1 MKPDFARLVSTVAV
15 VFAPVLLTAAPL
27 GRSTPVHAKPDANA
41 AVITVLAAST
51 EAPAPSGEPA
61 PAGWTAVQL
70 AGPHEVYVDNKDI
83 TKSLD
88 VKPGAA
94 YRVRPSSDA
103 PALATA
109 AEGDPVEITG
119 LRGRWTQLQL
129 NRAVTGY
136 AQLSGSA
143 SPAPATAAAT
153 GGPSAP
159 QAATNAAASTTPA
172 PTPAAPA
179 AGPGRPAPGSNT
191 SDAGIAA
198 LPRLFEGKFV
208 STRAPFRPRRP
219 YDFAIE
225 DSSGARIAYVDLSK
239 LLLTD
244 QIENYVNQTVAVYGV
259 ARAVPDTKDIVIT
272 VESLQLR

>member
-1 MKPDFARLVSTVAV
+1 MMKPDFLRILLTTTAAL
-15 VFAPVLLTAAPL
+15 APVLLAAAPL
-27 GRSTPVHAKPDANA
+27 GQPTPVHVKPDSNA
-41 AVITVLAAST
+41 AVITVLPASS
-51 EAPAPSGEPA
+51 EAPAPSSESA
-61 PAGWTAVQL
+61 PAGWSAVEL
-70 AGPHEVYVDNKDI
+70 PGPHEVYVDNKDI

-103 PALATA
+103 PVLATA
-109 AEGDPVEITG
+109 ADGDSVEITG

-129 NRAVTGY
+129 NRKVTGY
-136 AQLSGSA
+136 AQLAGGST
-143 SPAPATAAAT
+143 PAPAT
-153 GGPSAP
+153 PAP
-159 QAATNAAASTTPA
+159 AAASNTPRAETPA
-172 PTPAAPA
+172 PERSTPPPATAAPA
-179 AGPGRPAPGSNT
+179 TGRPAPATRSG
-191 SDAGIAA
+191 DGGIVA

-219 YDFAIE
+219 FDFAIE

-244 QIENYVNQTVAVYGV
+244 QIENYVNKTVAVYGV
-259 ARAVPDTKDIVIT
+259 ARPVPDSKDIVIT